1 VNQVIGVA
9 LQEGDFIE
17 LIYTGSIEGTVFD
30 TTDEQT
36 AKDADIHNP
45 SALYGP
51 ITIRLGS
58 GHVVAG
64 LEEALIGADVGAEGE
79 VDVSPEKAFG
89 AHDLSQVESVPI
101 AKFKEQ
107 PFPGMRVKV
116 DDREGVVV
124 NVIGR
129 RAVVDFNNPLAGKTV
144 HYTYTV
150 VRTVEDTVD
159 RIKGLNRLYVQR
171 DMEVSIDGATAT
183 ITLPPAINYD
193 RRWLLWRGRIVHETF
208 EYLTDIQDVVLLER
222 FKRPEKKEQAAGTE

>member
-1 VNQVIGVA
+1 MPF
-9 LQEGDFIE
+9 QEGDFIE
-17 LIYTGSIEGTVFD
+17 LTYTGSIEGTVFD

-64 LEEALIGADVGAEGE
+64 LEEALTGADVGTEGE
-79 VDVSPEKAFG
+79 VDVAPEKAFG
-89 AHDLSQVESVPI
+89 PHDPNQVESVPI

-116 DDREGVVV
+116 EDREGVVV

-144 HYTYTV
+144 HYIFTV
-150 VRTVEDTVD
+150 VRAVEDTVD
-159 RIKGLNRLYVQR
+159 RIKGLIRLYVQR
-171 DMEVSIDGATAT
+171 DMDVAIDGATAT
-183 ITLPPAINYD
+183 IILPPAINYD

-208 EYLTDIQDVVLLER
+208 EYLPEIQDIVLLER
-222 FKRPEKKEQAAGTE
+222 FKRPEKKEPAAGTE